1 MSRNISTQAKALIS
15 KQNIGVA
22 FIQCIKLEGGGLSS
36 PRLYTNN
43 TIDVAYIPS
52 DSDYSGLAG
61 TYEAIPFDLVL
72 PQTVDTEPPMAKLQI
87 DNVSKEIVDELR
99 SVTNETS
106 LTYFLVLDGNN
117 IGPTVTTI
125 TSSPEI
131 FIEDLNIKNANIDP
145 LLISVDFGST
155 NTIDAQFP
163 NEGLTP
169 NLFPGLF

>member
-1 MSRNISTQAKALIS
+1 MARSISAQAKALIS
-15 KQNIGVA
+15 RQNIGVA

-43 TIDVAYIPS
+43 TIDVSYVPS
-52 DSDYSGLAG
+52 DSDYNGIAG

-99 SVTNETS
+99 SLNSETS
-106 LTYFLVLDGNN
+106 LTYFLVLDGANP
-117 IGPTVTTI
+117 GPTITSI

-131 FIEDLNIKNANIDP
+131 LIEDLNIKNANIDP

-163 NEGLTP
+163 NEAFTP